1 MFAQIQTVQTAENN
15 KNEYINNF
23 TEKDKI
29 YILSFIDFLSQVS
42 FDEIG
47 LNKKQSDSLINELKE
62 TIEYEKIKES
72 LSTREYFWNNRKIS
86 SKDRFYLKDLV
97 RYLKDALNQIKKG
110 RKDMLITAN
119 IRSGKSV
126 IPAIFKVTWGL
137 FSLIKN
143 IVTTWINPID
153 MGLAPIAIPNSIKN
167 IISGS
172 VEIHNLT
179 KKEYDINSEVVQDAI
194 KYIESRINQI
204 DYMIQEVLKRDSW
217 DDEDL
222 KFQDEM
228 LSQIRIW
235 ILEFNKMV
243 RDIADIK
250 EYEKTLLDN
259 YAYFIEMVILDNYRN
274 NGSSSKSA
282 WTYDPILGD
291 WYDPY

>member
-1 MFAQIQTVQTAENN
+1 
-15 KNEYINNF
+15 
-23 TEKDKI
+23 
-29 YILSFIDFLSQVS
+29 
-42 FDEIG
+42 
-47 LNKKQSDSLINELKE
+47 
-62 TIEYEKIKES
+62 
-72 LSTREYFWNNRKIS
+72 
-86 SKDRFYLKDLV
+86 
-97 RYLKDALNQIKKG
+97 
-110 RKDMLITAN
+110 MLITAN

-126 IPAIFKVTWGL
+126 IPAIVKVTWGL

-143 IVTTWINPID
+143 IVTICID
-153 MGLAPIAIPNSIKN
+153 PVDMSLAPIVIPSSIKK

-172 VEIHNLT
+172 AEIYNLT

-194 KYIESRINQI
+194 KYIELRIDQI

-217 DDEDL
+217 DEEDL

-243 RDIADIK
+243 REIADIK

-274 NGSSSKSA
+274 NSSSSKSA